1 MLLPR
6 YRIKSISQGQWKNY
20 ASLESSWETK
30 QHFIEKTMPRK
41 LMVRDLN
48 WFYPGLDVL
57 NRILIMLTAAL
68 FSLKNQ
74 REVQDFVRREAM
86 LGSKIYIDLHISIL
100 SDLCHYFVLWSEQN

>member
-1 MLLPR
+1 
-6 YRIKSISQGQWKNY
+6 
-20 ASLESSWETK
+20 
-30 QHFIEKTMPRK
+30 MPWK

-74 REVQDFVRREAM
+74 REAM
-86 LGSKIYIDLHISIL
+86 LGSKIYIYLHISIL